1 VTGLATLLGPL
12 VALTVVGGLAFV
24 LRWAFSR
31 GGSVVA
37 PAGRRGGEHEYG
49 LLVPVASPQTS
60 AQAQLMRRRL
70 ERHGLRVT
78 VTETDDGP
86 RLLVF
91 ADDADAAA
99 SVLAEPGADDTN

>member
-1 VTGLATLLGPL
+1 MTGLATLLGPL

-49 LLVPVASPQTS
+49 LLVPVATPRTN
-60 AQAQLMRRRL
+60 AQAQRMRRRL
-70 ERHGLRVT
+70 ENHGLRAT

-91 ADDADAAA
+91 ADDAAVAAT
-99 SVLAEPGADDTN
+99 VLSDGADDLN